1 MIAALGHC
9 IYVYVTQIGLS
20 GLIRTDWGRHS
31 RRQAAERSVMIS
43 KTCTISVRNV
53 VYVRDVRHVR
63 PVFRFVYTYARV
75 QTLKDRVGVASQSI
89 TRSR

>member
-9 IYVYVTQIGLS
+9 IYVYVTLIGLS
-20 GLIRTDWGRHS
+20 GLIHTDWGRHS

-43 KTCTISVRNV
+43 NTCTISVRNV

-63 PVFRFVYTYARV
+63 VFFRFVYTYVYARACG
-75 QTLKDRVGVASQSI
+75 KSESGA
-89 TRSR
+89 RSH

>member
-9 IYVYVTQIGLS
+9 IYVYVTLIGLS
-20 GLIRTDWGRHS
+20 GLIHTLRLGAAS

-43 KTCTISVRNV
+43 NTCTISVRNV

-63 PVFRFVYTYARV
+63 VFFRFVYTYVYVCACG
-75 QTLKDRVGVASQSI
+75 KSESGV
-89 TRSR
+89 

>member
-9 IYVYVTQIGLS
+9 IYVYVTLIGLS
-20 GLIRTDWGRHS
+20 GLIVDWGRHS

-43 KTCTISVRNV
+43 NTCTISVWNA

-63 PVFRFVYTYARV
+63 VFFRFVYT
-75 QTLKDRVGVASQSI
+75 
-89 TRSR
+89 